1 MGELLPAIV
10 TGLLGGG
17 FITGGVAIYRARKT
31 AGPERDSIVV
41 GGAETAVL
49 SLEKSLAAETKR
61 ADRAEAALVERDR
74 QLAAK
79 DARIA
84 ALEKRIDT
92 LQAALDSMRAELH
105 QIRTAT

>member
-1 MGELLPAIV
+1 MEALLPLLV
-10 TGLLGGG
+10 SGLLSGGA
-17 FITGGVAIYRARKT
+17 ITGGVAIYKARKT
-31 AGPERDSIVV
+31 TGPERDSIVV

-61 ADRAEAALVERDR
+61 ADRAEAALIERDR

-84 ALEKRIDT
+84 DLEKRIDSM
-92 LQAALDSMRAELH
+92 QASLESLRTELH
-105 QIRTAT
+105 EIRTAT